1 MARNT
6 QTGERAP
13 GKNNGSRNDGRIFVF
28 KVVQSNVYGMIRGF
42 PYRVLAIPGSDTL
55 YSFGL
60 AILDS
65 FGFEFDHPFGFY
77 NNLKRYYQSTVA
89 YELFADDPESRF
101 GIPEGVRGVKK
112 TRLNQVFGSIG
123 QKMLFLF
130 DYGDG
135 WHFLVTLK
143 GAEPAQPKTIYPV
156 LVKSVGDARP
166 QYDDDDED
174 EDLFGIDDED
184 EE

>member
-1 MARNT
+1 MTRYPPAGRRPPR
-6 QTGERAP
+6 EKA
-13 GKNNGSRNDGRIFVF
+13 GSRNAGRIFVF
-28 KVVQSNVYGMIRGF
+28 RVVQSNVYGMVRGF
-42 PYRVLAIPGSDTL
+42 PYRVLALPDSDTL

-65 FGFEFDHPFGFY
+65 FGFAFDHPFGFY

-112 TRLNQVFGSIG
+112 TRLNQAFGSTG

-143 GAEPAQPKTIYPV
+143 RAEPAQPGTIYPV

-174 EDLFGIDDED
+174 ADLFGIDDED

>member
-6 QTGERAP
+6 QAGKRAP
-13 GKNNGSRNDGRIFVF
+13 GKKNGSRDAGRIFVF
-28 KVVQSNVYGMIRGF
+28 KVVQSNLYGMVRGF
-42 PYRVLAIPGSDTL
+42 PYRVLAIPDSDTL

-65 FGFEFDHPFGFY
+65 FGFAFDHPFGFY
-77 NNLKRYYQSTVA
+77 NNLKRYYLSTVA
-89 YELFADDPESRF
+89 YELFADDPEGRC
-101 GIPEGVRGVKK
+101 GIQEGVQGVKK
-112 TRLNQVFGSIG
+112 TRLNTAFGSIG
-123 QKMLFLF
+123 QKMLFIF

-143 GAEPAQPKTIYPV
+143 GAEPAQPGRTYPV
-156 LVKSVGDARP
+156 LVKSVGEARP

-174 EDLFGIDDED
+174 ADLFRIEGVDED
-184 EE
+184 